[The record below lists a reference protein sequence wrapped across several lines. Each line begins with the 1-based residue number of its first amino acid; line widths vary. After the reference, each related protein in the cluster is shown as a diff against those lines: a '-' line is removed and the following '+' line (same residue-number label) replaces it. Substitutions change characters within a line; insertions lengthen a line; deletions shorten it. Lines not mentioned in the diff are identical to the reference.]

1 VTARAHGQVKKST
14 ESANCG
20 GVVTERSG
28 APSAIASKT
37 DPGVAA
43 LASVVRKSPPLTM
56 FT

>member
-1 VTARAHGQVKKST
+1 VTARAYGQVKKST

-43 LASVVRKSPPLTM
+43 LASVVRKSPPH
-56 FT
+56 